1 MIGLRRSSLGVRIL
15 NWVVGPYPVMV
26 HMSVREALEL
36 LTELP
41 CGDVSGTQGRY
52 CAYLNSLRRA
62 CNSLQPA
69 CRSQRPHRG
78 EKE

>member
-52 CAYLNSLRRA
+52 CAYLNSLRMG
-62 CNSLQPA
+62 L
-69 CRSQRPHRG
+69 
-78 EKE
+78 